1 MKILWQSRLQ
11 NRLRD
16 IGENILIKGD
26 RAFYVG
32 DNDEQKQMKL
42 RKFSLASGEQLAG
55 APFRD
60 FTRAATFDDD
70 GRTLVILGFADTI
83 YKFNAADL
91 ALISKHK
98 KGVLKYGNFIALSSK
113 GGDKKAITATDD
125 TLFIYDF
132 KMQTGT
138 RKRLRGCAA
147 IFKQNELN
155 FLIFTRSGQIYGLNL
170 SSCELKI
177 IAKTCPMTQAQRAE
191 GGYCIR
197 VGEAGENGEIE
208 GTNELVFADANFN
221 VKFRAK
227 LSFDFDRFELAADG
241 PDGWRGYFINEPNEL
256 RVLNLMRSD
265 AGGFEHGKTSDL
277 ESGEHDGSDKFAHD
291 KAEEFRCDEAD
302 EFNRGGSGEFT
313 QGKASKSGCEATD
326 KFEYD
331 EPFKFKLGEQVQYL
345 AAKPVL
351 AHKFKQKGARILGVI
366 TSASC
371 RAASAKYEAEQKD
384 AFAEQNLAPR
394 GDRGIKNLEY
404 SLLAPGK
411 NEKRRHR
418 APKCA
423 RDLVL
428 VDNAYDEDAEQILT
442 CYEI

>member
-1 MKILWQSRLQ
+1 
-11 NRLRD
+11 
-16 IGENILIKGD
+16 
-26 RAFYVG
+26 
-32 DNDEQKQMKL
+32 MKL
-42 RKFSLASGEQLAG
+42 RKISLESGEQLAG
-55 APFRD
+55 VPFRD
-60 FTRAATFDDD
+60 FTRTATFDDD
-70 GRTLVILGFADTI
+70 GRTLVVLGFIDTI

-113 GGDKKAITATDD
+113 GSDKKAITAIDD

-132 KMQTGT
+132 EAQAGM
-138 RKRLRGCAA
+138 RKRLKGCAA

-155 FLIFTRSGQIYGLNL
+155 FLIFTRSGQIYRLNL
-170 SSCELKI
+170 SGCELKI
-177 IAKTCPMTQAQRAE
+177 IAKACLMTQVQRVR

-208 GTNELVFADANFN
+208 GANEIVFTDANFN
-221 VKFRAK
+221 VKFRVE
-227 LSFDFDRFELAADG
+227 LDFDFDKFELAADG
-241 PDGWRGYFINEPNEL
+241 SDGWRGYFINEPNEL
-256 RVLNLMRSD
+256 RILDLMRSD
-265 AGGFEHGKTSDL
+265 AGGLEHGKTGDL
-277 ESGEHDGSDKFAHD
+277 ESGEHDGSGKFAHD

-351 AHKFKQKGARILGVI
+351 AHKFKQKSARILGVV
-366 TSASC
+366 TAASC
-371 RAASAKYEAEQKD
+371 RAASAKYEAKKKD
-384 AFAEQNLAPR
+384 AFVEQNLASR
-394 GDRGIKNLEY
+394 GNHGIENLEY

-411 NEKRRHR
+411 NEKRRHIAHPS
-418 APKCA
+418 APA
-423 RDLVL
+423 IS
-428 VDNAYDEDAEQILT
+428 Y
-442 CYEI
+442 

>member
-16 IGENILIKGD
+16 IGENVLIKGD
-26 RAFYVG
+26 HAFYAG

-70 GRTLVILGFADTI
+70 GRTLVVLGFIDTI

-113 GGDKKAITATDD
+113 DGDKKAITATDD

-132 KMQTGT
+132 KTQAGM
-138 RKRLRGCAA
+138 RKRLKGCAA
-147 IFKQNELN
+147 IFKQDELN
-155 FLIFTRSGQIYGLNL
+155 FLIFTRSGQIYRLNL
-170 SSCELKI
+170 SACELKI
-177 IAKTCPMTQAQRAE
+177 I
-191 GGYCIR
+191 GYCIR

-208 GTNELVFADANFN
+208 DANKLVFTDANFN
-221 VKFRAK
+221 VKFRVK
-227 LSFDFDRFELAADG
+227 LDFNFDKFELAADG
-241 PDGWRGYFINEPNEL
+241 SDGWRGYFINEPNEL
-256 RVLNLMRSD
+256 RVLDLRSET
-265 AGGFEHGKTSDL
+265 GGFERS
-277 ESGEHDGSDKFAHD
+277 
-291 KAEEFRCDEAD
+291 
-302 EFNRGGSGEFT
+302 GSGEFT
-313 QGKASKSGCEATD
+313 QGEASKSRCEAMD
-326 KFEYD
+326 KFECD

-351 AHKFKQKGARILGVI
+351 THKFKQKGTRILGVV
-366 TSASC
+366 TATSC
-371 RAASAKYEAEQKD
+371 RAASAKYETEQAG
-384 AFAEQNLAPR
+384 AFEGQNLASR
-394 GDRGIKNLEY
+394 GGRGIENREY
-404 SLLAPGK
+404 SLLAHGE
-411 NEKRRHR
+411 NEKCRHR
-418 APKCA
+418 ATERD

>member
-16 IGENILIKGD
+16 IGENVLIKGD
-26 RAFYVG
+26 HAFYAG

-70 GRTLVILGFADTI
+70 GRALVVLGFIDTI

-113 GGDKKAITATDD
+113 DGDKKAITATDD

-132 KMQTGT
+132 KTQTGM
-138 RKRLRGCAA
+138 RKRLKGCAA
-147 IFKQNELN
+147 IFKQDELN

-170 SSCELKI
+170 SGCELKI
-177 IAKTCPMTQAQRAE
+177 IAKTYPMTQVQRVE

-197 VGEAGENGEIE
+197 TGEAGENDEIE
-208 GTNELVFADANFN
+208 GANELVFTDANFN
-221 VKFRAK
+221 VKFRVK
-227 LSFDFDRFELAADG
+227 LDFDFDKFEFAADG

-256 RVLNLMRSD
+256 KVLDLRSE
-265 AGGFEHGKTSDL
+265 AGDL
-277 ESGEHDGSDKFAHD
+277 ESGEHD
-291 KAEEFRCDEAD
+291 
-302 EFNRGGSGEFT
+302 GSGEFT
-313 QGKASKSGCEATD
+313 QGKASKSRCEAID
-326 KFEYD
+326 KFEQN
-331 EPFKFKLGEQVQYL
+331 EPVRYL
-345 AAKPVL
+345 ATKPVL
-351 AHKFKQKGARILGVI
+351 THKFKQKGARILGVV
-366 TSASC
+366 TAASC
-371 RAASAKYEAEQKD
+371 RAASAKYEAEQKCT
-384 AFAEQNLAPR
+384 FADQNLAPE
-394 GDRGIKNLEY
+394 GDI
-404 SLLAPGK
+404 
-411 NEKRRHR
+411 EKEEHTQPHTRTCR
-418 APKCA
+418 
-423 RDLVL
+423 VL

>member
-16 IGENILIKGD
+16 IGENVLIKGD
-26 RAFYVG
+26 HAVYVG
-32 DNDEQKQMKL
+32 DNDEQEQMKL
-42 RKFSLASGEQLAG
+42 RKFSLESGEQLAG

-70 GRTLVILGFADTI
+70 GRTLVVLGFIDTI

-98 KGVLKYGNFIALSSK
+98 KGMLKYGNFIALSSK
-113 GGDKKAITATDD
+113 DGEKKAITATDD

-132 KMQTGT
+132 ETQTGM
-138 RKRLRGCAA
+138 RKRLKGCAA
-147 IFKQNELN
+147 IFKQDELN

-177 IAKTCPMTQAQRAE
+177 IAKTCPMTQAQCVK

-208 GTNELVFADANFN
+208 GANELVFTDANFN
-221 VKFRAK
+221 VKFRVK
-227 LSFDFDRFELAADG
+227 LNFDFDKFELAADG
-241 PDGWRGYFINEPNEL
+241 SDGWRGYFINEPNEL
-256 RVLNLMRSD
+256 KVLDLRSE
-265 AGGFEHGKTSDL
+265 AGGFKHGKTGNL
-277 ESGEHDGSDKFAHD
+277 ESGEHDGSGEFTHD
-291 KAEEFRCDEAD
+291 KAEEFRCDKAD
-302 EFNRGGSGEFT
+302 EFNRGGSDKFT
-313 QGKASKSGCEATD
+313 RNETSKSGCEATD

-331 EPFKFKLGEQVQYL
+331 EPFKFKLGEQAQYL
-345 AAKPVL
+345 AAKSVL
-351 AHKFKQKGARILGVI
+351 AHKFKQKGARILGVV
-366 TSASC
+366 TTASC
-371 RAASAKYEAEQKD
+371 RAASIKYEAEQKD
-384 AFAEQNLAPR
+384 AFAEQNLAPK
-394 GDRGIKNLEY
+394 GGV
-404 SLLAPGK
+404 
-411 NEKRRHR
+411 EKDEHTQPHTRTCR
-418 APKCA
+418 
-423 RDLVL
+423 VL

>member
-16 IGENILIKGD
+16 IGENVLIKGD

-42 RKFSLASGEQLAG
+42 RKFSIANGEQLAST
-55 APFRD
+55 PFRD

-70 GRTLVILGFADTI
+70 GRTLVVLGFIDTI

-91 ALISKHK
+91 ALISKYK

-132 KMQTGT
+132 KTQAGM
-138 RKRLRGCAA
+138 RKRLKGCAA
-147 IFKQNELN
+147 IFKQDELN

-170 SSCELKI
+170 SGCELKI
-177 IAKTCPMTQAQRAE
+177 IAKTCHMTQAQRVE

-197 VGEAGENGEIE
+197 VGEADKNGEIE
-208 GTNELVFADANFN
+208 GANELVFTDANFN
-221 VKFRAK
+221 VKFRVK
-227 LSFDFDRFELAADG
+227 LDFDFDKFELAAGG

-256 RVLNLMRSD
+256 RVLDLMRSE
-265 AGGFEHGKTSDL
+265 AGGFE
-277 ESGEHDGSDKFAHD
+277 
-291 KAEEFRCDEAD
+291 
-302 EFNRGGSGEFT
+302 RGGSGEFT
-313 QGKASKSGCEATD
+313 QGEASKSRCEAMD
-326 KFEYD
+326 KFECD

-351 AHKFKQKGARILGVI
+351 AHKFKQKGARILGVV
-366 TSASC
+366 TAASC
-371 RAASAKYEAEQKD
+371 RAASAKYKAEQKR
-384 AFAEQNLAPR
+384 AFADQNLAPESGVKKEDHTQPHTR
-394 GDRGIKNLEY
+394 T
-404 SLLAPGK
+404 
-411 NEKRRHR
+411 
-418 APKCA
+418 CQ
-423 RDLVL
+423 VL

-442 CYEI
+442 YYEI

>member
-42 RKFSLASGEQLAG
+42 RKFSLESGEQLAG

-60 FTRAATFDDD
+60 FTRAAILDDD
-70 GRTLVILGFADTI
+70 GRTLVVLGFIDTI

-113 GGDKKAITATDD
+113 DGDKKAITATDD

-132 KMQTGT
+132 KTQTGT
-138 RKRLRGCAA
+138 RKRLKGCVA
-147 IFKQNELN
+147 IFKQDKLN
-155 FLIFTRSGQIYGLNL
+155 FLIFTRSGQIYRLNL
-170 SSCELKI
+170 SGCELKI
-177 IAKTCPMTQAQRAE
+177 IAKTRPMTQVQRAG

-208 GTNELVFADANFN
+208 GVNELVFTDANFN
-221 VKFRAK
+221 VKFRVE
-227 LSFDFDRFELAADG
+227 LDFDFDRFELAADG
-241 PDGWRGYFINEPNEL
+241 SGGWRGHFINEPNEL
-256 RVLNLMRSD
+256 RVLDLRGE
-265 AGGFEHGKTSDL
+265 AGGFEHG
-277 ESGEHDGSDKFAHD
+277 
-291 KAEEFRCDEAD
+291 
-302 EFNRGGSGEFT
+302 GSGEFA
-313 QGKASKSGCEATD
+313 QNEASKSRCEATD
-326 KFEYD
+326 KFEQNK
-331 EPFKFKLGEQVQYL
+331 PARYL
-345 AAKPVL
+345 ATKPVL
-351 AHKFKQKGARILGVI
+351 THKFKQKGARILGVV

-371 RAASAKYEAEQKD
+371 RAASAKYEAERKG
-384 AFAEQNLAPR
+384 AFTEQNLAPE
-394 GDRGIKNLEY
+394 G
-404 SLLAPGK
+404 S
-411 NEKRRHR
+411 EKEGHTQ
-418 APKCA
+418 PHTHTCK
-423 RDLVL
+423 VL

-442 CYEI
+442 CYEV

>member
-16 IGENILIKGD
+16 IGENVLIKGD
-26 RAFYVG
+26 RAFYAG
-32 DNDEQKQMKL
+32 DNDEQEQMKL
-42 RKFSLASGEQLAG
+42 KKFSLESGEQLAG

-70 GRTLVILGFADTI
+70 GCTLVVLGFIDTI

-113 GGDKKAITATDD
+113 DGDKKAITATYD

-132 KMQTGT
+132 KTQTGT

-147 IFKQNELN
+147 IFKQDELN

-177 IAKTCPMTQAQRAE
+177 IAKTCPMTQVQRAR

-208 GTNELVFADANFN
+208 GANELVFTDANFN
-221 VKFRAK
+221 VKFRVK
-227 LSFDFDRFELAADG
+227 LDFDFDKFELAADG
-241 PDGWRGYFINEPNEL
+241 SDGWRGHFINEPNEL
-256 RVLNLMRSD
+256 RVLDLRSE
-265 AGGFEHGKTSDL
+265 AGSFEHGS
-277 ESGEHDGSDKFAHD
+277 SGG
-291 KAEEFRCDEAD
+291 
-302 EFNRGGSGEFT
+302 FT
-313 QGKASKSGCEATD
+313 QGEVSKSRCEATD

-331 EPFKFKLGEQVQYL
+331 EPFKFKLGEQVEYL

-351 AHKFKQKGARILGVI
+351 VHNFKQKGARILGVV
-366 TSASC
+366 TAASC
-371 RAASAKYEAEQKD
+371 RVASAKYEAKKKG
-384 AFAEQNLAPR
+384 AFAEQNLAPE
-394 GDRGIKNLEY
+394 G
-404 SLLAPGK
+404 SV
-411 NEKRRHR
+411 EKEEHTQPHPHTCR
-418 APKCA
+418 
-423 RDLVL
+423 VL
-428 VDNAYDEDAEQILT
+428 VDNAYDESAEQILT
-442 CYEI
+442 CYEV

>member
-70 GRTLVILGFADTI
+70 GRTLVVLGFIDTI

-125 TLFIYDF
+125 TLFIHDF
-132 KMQTGT
+132 ETQTGM
-138 RKRLRGCAA
+138 RKRLKGCVA
-147 IFKQNELN
+147 IFKQDELN

-170 SSCELKI
+170 SGCELKI
-177 IAKTCPMTQAQRAE
+177 IAKTYPMTQVQRVE

-197 VGEAGENGEIE
+197 TGEAGENDEIE
-208 GTNELVFADANFN
+208 GANELVFTDANFN
-221 VKFRAK
+221 VKFRVK
-227 LSFDFDRFELAADG
+227 LDFDFDKFELAADG

-256 RVLNLMRSD
+256 KVLDLRSE
-265 AGGFEHGKTSDL
+265 AGDL
-277 ESGEHDGSDKFAHD
+277 ESGEHD
-291 KAEEFRCDEAD
+291 
-302 EFNRGGSGEFT
+302 GSGEFT
-313 QGKASKSGCEATD
+313 QGKASKSRCEAMD
-326 KFEYD
+326 KFEQN
-331 EPFKFKLGEQVQYL
+331 EPVRYL
-345 AAKPVL
+345 ATKPVL
-351 AHKFKQKGARILGVI
+351 THKFKQKGARILGVV
-366 TSASC
+366 TAASC
-371 RAASAKYEAEQKD
+371 RAASAKYEAEQKCT
-384 AFAEQNLAPR
+384 FADQNLAPE
-394 GDRGIKNLEY
+394 GGI
-404 SLLAPGK
+404 
-411 NEKRRHR
+411 EKEEHTQPHTRTCR
-418 APKCA
+418 
-423 RDLVL
+423 VL

>member
-16 IGENILIKGD
+16 IGENVLIKGD
-26 RAFYVG
+26 HAFYVG
-32 DNDEQKQMKL
+32 DNDEQKQIKL
-42 RKFSLASGEQLAG
+42 RKISLASGEQLAG

-70 GRTLVILGFADTI
+70 GRTLVVLGFIDTI

-113 GGDKKAITATDD
+113 GGYKKAITATDD

-132 KMQTGT
+132 ETQTGT
-138 RKRLRGCAA
+138 RKRLKGCAA
-147 IFKQNELN
+147 IFKQDELN

-170 SSCELKI
+170 SGCELKI

-197 VGEAGENGEIE
+197 VGEAGENE
-208 GTNELVFADANFN
+208 GANELVFTDANFN
-221 VKFRAK
+221 VKFCVK
-227 LSFDFDRFELAADG
+227 LDFDFDKFELAADG

-256 RVLNLMRSD
+256 RVLDLRSE
-265 AGGFEHGKTSDL
+265 AGGFEHGSLSDL
-277 ESGEHDGSDKFAHD
+277 GSGEHDGLGKFAHD

-302 EFNRGGSGEFT
+302 EFNCSGSDKFT
-313 QGKASKSGCEATD
+313 WNETSKSGCEAMD
-326 KFEYD
+326 KFECD

-351 AHKFKQKGARILGVI
+351 AHKFKQKGARILGVV
-366 TSASC
+366 TAASC

-418 APKCA
+418 TPERAL
-423 RDLVL
+423 DLVL
-428 VDNAYDEDAEQILT
+428 VDNAYDEDADQILT

>member
-1 MKILWQSRLQ
+1 MKILWLVSLQ

-70 GRTLVILGFADTI
+70 GRTLVVLGFVDTI

-98 KGVLKYGNFIALSSK
+98 NGVLKYGNFIALSSK

-132 KMQTGT
+132 ETQTGAI
-138 RKRLRGCAA
+138 KRLKGCVA
-147 IFKQNELN
+147 IFKQDELN
-155 FLIFTRSGQIYGLNL
+155 SLIFTRSGQIYRLNL
-170 SSCELKI
+170 SGCELKI
-177 IAKTCPMTQAQRAE
+177 IAKACPMTQVQRAG

-197 VGEAGENGEIE
+197 VGEADENGEIE
-208 GTNELVFADANFN
+208 GANELVFTDANFN
-221 VKFRAK
+221 VKFRVE
-227 LSFDFDRFELAADG
+227 LDFDFDRFELAADRS
-241 PDGWRGYFINEPNEL
+241 DGWRGHFINEPNEL
-256 RVLNLMRSD
+256 RVLDLRSE
-265 AGGFEHGKTSDL
+265 AGGFEHG
-277 ESGEHDGSDKFAHD
+277 
-291 KAEEFRCDEAD
+291 
-302 EFNRGGSGEFT
+302 GSGEFA
-313 QGKASKSGCEATD
+313 QNEASKSRCKATD
-326 KFEYD
+326 KFEQN
-331 EPFKFKLGEQVQYL
+331 ETVRYL
-345 AAKPVL
+345 ATKPVL
-351 AHKFKQKGARILGVI
+351 MHKFKQKGAKILGVV
-366 TSASC
+366 TAASC
-371 RAASAKYEAEQKD
+371 QAASAKYKAERKG
-384 AFAEQNLAPR
+384 AFTEQNLAPE
-394 GDRGIKNLEY
+394 G
-404 SLLAPGK
+404 S
-411 NEKRRHR
+411 EKEGHTQPHTRTCR
-418 APKCA
+418 
-423 RDLVL
+423 VL

>member
-42 RKFSLASGEQLAG
+42 RKISLESGEQLAG

-70 GRTLVILGFADTI
+70 GRTLVVLGFIDTI

-132 KMQTGT
+132 KTQTGT
-138 RKRLRGCAA
+138 RKRLKGCAA
-147 IFKQNELN
+147 IFKQDELN
-155 FLIFTRSGQIYGLNL
+155 FLIFTRSGQIYRLNL
-170 SSCELKI
+170 SGCELKI
-177 IAKTCPMTQAQRAE
+177 IAKTCPMTQVQRAS

-197 VGEAGENGEIE
+197 VGEADENGEIE
-208 GTNELVFADANFN
+208 GANELVFMDANFN
-221 VKFRAK
+221 VKFRVK
-227 LSFDFDRFELAADG
+227 LDFDFDRFELAADG
-241 PDGWRGYFINEPNEL
+241 PDGWRGHFINEPNEL
-256 RVLNLMRSD
+256 RVLDLRSE
-265 AGGFEHGKTSDL
+265 AGGFE
-277 ESGEHDGSDKFAHD
+277 DGSS
-291 KAEEFRCDEAD
+291 
-302 EFNRGGSGEFT
+302 GGFT
-313 QGKASKSGCEATD
+313 QGEANKSRYEATD
-326 KFEYD
+326 KFEQNK
-331 EPFKFKLGEQVQYL
+331 PARYL
-345 AAKPVL
+345 ATKPIL
-351 AHKFKQKGARILGVI
+351 THKFKQKGARILGVV
-366 TSASC
+366 TAASC
-371 RAASAKYEAEQKD
+371 RAASAKYEAEQKG
-384 AFAEQNLAPR
+384 AFAEQNLIPE
-394 GDRGIKNLEY
+394 GGV
-404 SLLAPGK
+404 
-411 NEKRRHR
+411 EKDEHTQPHTHTCR
-418 APKCA
+418 
-423 RDLVL
+423 VL
-428 VDNAYDEDAEQILT
+428 VDNAYDEGAEKILT

>member
-16 IGENILIKGD
+16 IGENVLIKGD
-26 RAFYVG
+26 HAFYAG

-70 GRTLVILGFADTI
+70 GRALVVLGFIDTI

-91 ALISKHK
+91 ALISKYK

-138 RKRLRGCAA
+138 RKRLKGCAA
-147 IFKQNELN
+147 IFEQDELN
-155 FLIFTRSGQIYGLNL
+155 FLIFTRSGQIYNLNL
-170 SSCELKI
+170 SDCELKI
-177 IAKTCPMTQAQRAE
+177 IAKTCPMTQVQRAE
-191 GGYCIR
+191 GEYCIR

-208 GTNELVFADANFN
+208 DANELVFTDANFN
-221 VKFRAK
+221 VKFRVK
-227 LSFDFDRFELAADG
+227 LDFDFDKFELAADG

-256 RVLNLMRSD
+256 KVLDLRSE
-265 AGGFEHGKTSDL
+265 AGGFEHG
-277 ESGEHDGSDKFAHD
+277 GP
-291 KAEEFRCDEAD
+291 
-302 EFNRGGSGEFT
+302 GEFT
-313 QGKASKSGCEATD
+313 QDGASKSKCETMD
-326 KFEYD
+326 KFEQN
-331 EPFKFKLGEQVQYL
+331 EPARYL
-345 AAKPVL
+345 ATKPVL
-351 AHKFKQKGARILGVI
+351 THKFKQKGARILGVV
-366 TSASC
+366 TAASC
-371 RAASAKYEAEQKD
+371 RATSAKSEAEQKG
-384 AFAEQNLAPR
+384 AFADQNLASR
-394 GDRGIKNLEY
+394 GGRGIENREY

-418 APKCA
+418 APECA

>member
-11 NRLRD
+11 NRLRN
-16 IGENILIKGD
+16 IGENVLIKGD
-26 RAFYVG
+26 RAFYAG

-60 FTRAATFDDD
+60 FTRTATFDDD
-70 GRTLVILGFADTI
+70 SRTLVVLGFVDTI

-113 GGDKKAITATDD
+113 GGDKKAITTTDD

-132 KMQTGT
+132 KTQTGM
-138 RKRLRGCAA
+138 RKRLKGCAA
-147 IFKQNELN
+147 IFKQDELN

-177 IAKTCPMTQAQRAE
+177 IAKTSPMTQAQRVE

-208 GTNELVFADANFN
+208 GANELVFTDANFN
-221 VKFRAK
+221 VKFRMK
-227 LSFDFDRFELAADG
+227 LDFDFDKFELAADG

-256 RVLNLMRSD
+256 RVLDLRSE
-265 AGGFEHGKTSDL
+265 AGGFEHD
-277 ESGEHDGSDKFAHD
+277 
-291 KAEEFRCDEAD
+291 
-302 EFNRGGSGEFT
+302 GSGEFT
-313 QGKASKSGCEATD
+313 QGKASKSRCEAMD
-326 KFEYD
+326 KFEPN
-331 EPFKFKLGEQVQYL
+331 EPVRYL
-345 AAKPVL
+345 ATKPVL
-351 AHKFKQKGARILGVI
+351 THKFKQKGARILGVV
-366 TSASC
+366 TAASC
-371 RAASAKYEAEQKD
+371 RAASTKYEAEQKC
-384 AFAEQNLAPR
+384 AFADQNLTPE
-394 GDRGIKNLEY
+394 GG
-404 SLLAPGK
+404 
-411 NEKRRHR
+411 EKEGHTQ
-418 APKCA
+418 PHTHTCK
-423 RDLVL
+423 VL

>member
-1 MKILWQSRLQ
+1 MASLASKQTSRYQQ
-11 NRLRD
+11 NV
-16 IGENILIKGD
+16 LIKGD
-26 RAFYVG
+26 RTFYIG

-70 GRTLVILGFADTI
+70 GRTLVVLGFIDTI

-98 KGVLKYGNFIALSSK
+98 KGVLKYGNFIALSNK

-132 KMQTGT
+132 KTQAGS
-138 RKRLRGCAA
+138 RKRLKGCAA
-147 IFKQNELN
+147 IFKQDELN

-170 SSCELKI
+170 SGCELKI

-191 GGYCIR
+191 GEYCIR

-208 GTNELVFADANFN
+208 GANELIFTDANFN
-221 VKFRAK
+221 VKFRVK
-227 LSFDFDRFELAADG
+227 LDFDFDRFELAADG

-256 RVLNLMRSD
+256 RVLDLRSE
-265 AGGFEHGKTSDL
+265 AGGF
-277 ESGEHDGSDKFAHD
+277 ESGEHDGSGKFTHD
-291 KAEEFRCDEAD
+291 KAEEFKCDEAD

-313 QGKASKSGCEATD
+313 QSKASKSGCEAMD
-326 KFEYD
+326 KFEQN
-331 EPFKFKLGEQVQYL
+331 EPVRYL
-345 AAKPVL
+345 ATKPVL
-351 AHKFKQKGARILGVI
+351 THKFKQKGARILGVV
-366 TSASC
+366 TAASC
-371 RAASAKYEAEQKD
+371 RAASIKYEAEQKD
-384 AFAEQNLAPR
+384 AFAEQNLAPK
-394 GDRGIKNLEY
+394 GGRGIENREY

-418 APKCA
+418 TPERAL
-423 RDLVL
+423 DLVL

>member
-1 MKILWQSRLQ
+1 MKILWLVSLQ

-70 GRTLVILGFADTI
+70 GRTLVVLGFVDTI

-98 KGVLKYGNFIALSSK
+98 NGVLKHGNFIALSSK

-132 KMQTGT
+132 KTQTGAI
-138 RKRLRGCAA
+138 KRLKGCVA
-147 IFKQNELN
+147 IFKQDELN
-155 FLIFTRSGQIYGLNL
+155 SLIFTRSGQIYRLNL
-170 SSCELKI
+170 SGCELKI
-177 IAKTCPMTQAQRAE
+177 IAKTRPMTQVQRAG

-197 VGEAGENGEIE
+197 VGEADENGEIE
-208 GTNELVFADANFN
+208 GANELVFTDANFN
-221 VKFRAK
+221 VKFRVE
-227 LSFDFDRFELAADG
+227 LDFDFDRFELAADRS
-241 PDGWRGYFINEPNEL
+241 DGWRGHFINEPNEL
-256 RVLNLMRSD
+256 RVLDLRSE
-265 AGGFEHGKTSDL
+265 AGGFEHG
-277 ESGEHDGSDKFAHD
+277 
-291 KAEEFRCDEAD
+291 
-302 EFNRGGSGEFT
+302 GSGEFA
-313 QGKASKSGCEATD
+313 QNEASKSRCEATD
-326 KFEYD
+326 KFEQNK
-331 EPFKFKLGEQVQYL
+331 PARYL
-345 AAKPVL
+345 ATKPVL
-351 AHKFKQKGARILGVI
+351 THKFKQKGARILGVV

-371 RAASAKYEAEQKD
+371 RAASAKYEAERKG
-384 AFAEQNLAPR
+384 AFTEQNLAPE
-394 GDRGIKNLEY
+394 G
-404 SLLAPGK
+404 S
-411 NEKRRHR
+411 EKEGHTQPHTRTCR
-418 APKCA
+418 
-423 RDLVL
+423 VL

>member
-1 MKILWQSRLQ
+1 MKILWQNRLQ

-42 RKFSLASGEQLAG
+42 RKFSLESGEQLAG

-70 GRTLVILGFADTI
+70 GRTLVVLGLIDTI

-132 KMQTGT
+132 ETQTGT
-138 RKRLRGCAA
+138 RKRLKGCAA
-147 IFKQNELN
+147 IFKQDELN
-155 FLIFTRSGQIYGLNL
+155 FLIFTRSGQIYRLNL
-170 SSCELKI
+170 SGCELKI

-197 VGEAGENGEIE
+197 VGEAGENE
-208 GTNELVFADANFN
+208 GANELVFTDANFN
-221 VKFRAK
+221 VKFRVK
-227 LSFDFDRFELAADG
+227 LDFDFDKFELAADG
-241 PDGWRGYFINEPNEL
+241 SDGWRGYFINEPNEL
-256 RVLNLMRSD
+256 KVLDLRSE
-265 AGGFEHGKTSDL
+265 AGGFEHGSLGDL
-277 ESGEHDGSDKFAHD
+277 GSGEHDGLGKFAHD

-302 EFNRGGSGEFT
+302 EFNCSGSDKFT
-313 QGKASKSGCEATD
+313 RNETSKSGCEATD

-331 EPFKFKLGEQVQYL
+331 DPFKFKLGEQVQYL

-351 AHKFKQKGARILGVI
+351 AYKFKQKGARILGVV
-366 TSASC
+366 TAASC
-371 RAASAKYEAEQKD
+371 RAASTKYEAEQKD
-384 AFAEQNLAPR
+384 AFAEQNLMPES
-394 GDRGIKNLEY
+394 GRGIENREY

-418 APKCA
+418 TPERA

-442 CYEI
+442 CYEV

>member
-16 IGENILIKGD
+16 IGENVLIKGD
-26 RAFYVG
+26 RAFYIG

-42 RKFSLASGEQLAG
+42 RKFSLASGEQLAD

-60 FTRAATFDDD
+60 FTRAASFDDD
-70 GRTLVILGFADTI
+70 GRTLVVLGFIDTI

-98 KGVLKYGNFIALSSK
+98 KGVLKYGNFTALSSK
-113 GGDKKAITATDD
+113 GGDKKAIAATGDM
-125 TLFIYDF
+125 LFIYDF
-132 KMQTGT
+132 ETQTGM
-138 RKRLRGCAA
+138 RKRLKGCAA
-147 IFKQNELN
+147 IFKQDELN
-155 FLIFTRSGQIYGLNL
+155 FLIFTRSGQIYSLNL

-177 IAKTCPMTQAQRAE
+177 IAKTCPMTQAQRVE

-208 GTNELVFADANFN
+208 GANELVFTDVNFN
-221 VKFRAK
+221 VKFRVK
-227 LSFDFDRFELAADG
+227 LDFDFDKFELAADG

-256 RVLNLMRSD
+256 MVLDLRSE
-265 AGGFEHGKTSDL
+265 AGGFEHGGSGDL

-302 EFNRGGSGEFT
+302 EFNCSGSDKFT
-313 QGKASKSGCEATD
+313 RNETSKSGCEATD
-326 KFEYD
+326 KFEQN
-331 EPFKFKLGEQVQYL
+331 EPARYL
-345 AAKPVL
+345 ATKPVL
-351 AHKFKQKGARILGVI
+351 THKFKQKGARILGVV
-366 TSASC
+366 TAASC
-371 RAASAKYEAEQKD
+371 RAASAKYEAKQKG
-384 AFAEQNLAPR
+384 AFAEQNLAPE
-394 GDRGIKNLEY
+394 G
-404 SLLAPGK
+404 SV
-411 NEKRRHR
+411 EKEEHTQPHPHTCR
-418 APKCA
+418 
-423 RDLVL
+423 VL